1 MSGGNPAGR
10 GGRPSQSLG
19 LPRPYRRGDEGPAQQ
34 DKLEPPKK
42 RLKKD
47 KMNAGTNGNNGFASS
62 TSSSDNE
69 TNGVNGEHKK
79 EKKKMNKRD
88 QERIPNKRLSR
99 IFSKPVFSL
108 LSFI

>member
-1 MSGGNPAGR
+1 
-10 GGRPSQSLG
+10 
-19 LPRPYRRGDEGPAQQ
+19 
-34 DKLEPPKK
+34 
-42 RLKKD
+42 
-47 KMNAGTNGNNGFASS
+47 MNAGTNGNNGFASS

-99 IFSKPVFSL
+99 IFSQPVFSL
-108 LSFI
+108 LSFILNVFVRKLNVGETFEFFFFYKNSKDIKNGPL